1 TQNTAAA
8 NSLKVGQTLAT
19 TANAAV
25 TGIDVSGAA
34 SGQTFTLSTDP
45 ANANNIVLTRASDNV
60 SQSIA
65 VGALGAN
72 ASETLDFSQLGVKLS
87 LQADAGGKT
96 IADTITDL
104 TAAGN
109 NTIATQATSGSA
121 NFQIGAN
128 STDFINVAFNKV
140 DISAGSGM
148 SGLN

>member
-1 TQNTAAA
+1 
-8 NSLKVGQTLAT
+8 
-19 TANAAV
+19 V
-25 TGIDVSGAA
+25 TNIDVSGAA
-34 SGQTFTLSTDP
+34 AGQTFTLSTDP

-65 VGALGAN
+65 VGATAAN
-72 ASETLDFSQLGVKLS
+72 GSQTLDFSQLGVKLS

-121 NFQIGAN
+121 NLQIGAN
-128 STDFINVAFNKV
+128 STDFINVA
-140 DISAGSGM
+140 
-148 SGLN
+148 L